1 MQIVLGAC
9 NECVRNTQ
17 EEPRKPSKPL
27 PPSRIKYDPTSNKF
41 NDLTDDEY
49 EDAKRKYNDDMASYN
64 AKLSDYENELNKYR
78 ESDSYKRRADLE
90 RMLNF
95 NHFKN

>member
-1 MQIVLGAC
+1 M
-9 NECVRNTQ
+9 
-17 EEPRKPSKPL
+17 
-27 PPSRIKYDPTSNKF
+27 
-41 NDLTDDEY
+41 TDDEY

-78 ESDSYKRRADLE
+78 ESDSYKRRAELE

>member
-1 MQIVLGAC
+1 MLTSTI
-9 NECVRNTQ
+9 N
-17 EEPRKPSKPL
+17 
-27 PPSRIKYDPTSNKF
+27 YDSTANKF
-41 NDLTDDEY
+41 NDFTDDEY

-90 RMLNF
+90 RKLNF